1 MNIIIIYIYIRMNYN
16 NIKYLEVS
24 NNNNNSFYNSVFE
37 ILEGNY
43 GKIFHN
49 NEEIVSGTHLR
60 KIIVKDIILINQD
73 YYIFFKPY
81 LKRLQLVLKHLIKN
95 IKKSKGQQI
104 DANIN
109 LKQEYN
115 NFSKVDKTNVNNSV
129 KKIFFINNVEL
140 DSLIS
145 NNLLDINVEGQN
157 APEILNY
164 LKVKNRKTSQA
175 EKDCVK
181 KYILDNFKIC
191 IIDIYCDN
199 RNRELLKEYYNA
211 DKVVKKYILE
221 HKSQYEQKNNGD
233 DIINKLQIN
242 ILIADNINRI
252 NSRIEYYKK
261 QKWYNNAKEH
271 YKFCIIVG
279 DDNEYNI
286 FKIGKKIIFR
296 EEDLE
301 KLIHSKDKNTN
312 RFHYSPESK
321 AYISARNSRQKINT
335 SSI

>member
-1 MNIIIIYIYIRMNYN
+1 MKIIIIYIYIRMNYN

-115 NFSKVDKTNVNNSV
+115 SFSKVDKTNVNNSV

-252 NSRIEYYKK
+252 NSRIEYYKT
-261 QKWYNNAKEH
+261 QKWYNDAKEH

-321 AYISARNSRQKINT
+321 AYISARNSRQRINT

>member
-1 MNIIIIYIYIRMNYN
+1 MKIIIIYIYIRMNYN

-95 IKKSKGQQI
+95 IKKSNGQQI

-252 NSRIEYYKK
+252 NSRIEYYKT
-261 QKWYNNAKEH
+261 QKWYNDAKEH

-321 AYISARNSRQKINT
+321 AYISARNSRQRINT

>member
-175 EKDCVK
+175 EKECVK

-252 NSRIEYYKK
+252 NSRIEYYKT

>member
-1 MNIIIIYIYIRMNYN
+1 MNYN

-164 LKVKNRKTSQA
+164 LKVKNRKTSHA
-175 EKDCVK
+175 EKECVK

-252 NSRIEYYKK
+252 NSRIEYYKT
-261 QKWYNNAKEH
+261 QKWYNDAKEH

-321 AYISARNSRQKINT
+321 AYISARNSRQRINT

>member
-1 MNIIIIYIYIRMNYN
+1 MNYN

-175 EKDCVK
+175 EKECVK

>member
-175 EKDCVK
+175 EKECVK

>member
-1 MNIIIIYIYIRMNYN
+1 MNYN

-252 NSRIEYYKK
+252 NSRIEYYKT
-261 QKWYNNAKEH
+261 QKWYNDAKEH

>member
-1 MNIIIIYIYIRMNYN
+1 MNYN

-145 NNLLDINVEGQN
+145 NNLLDINVEGQT

-164 LKVKNRKTSQA
+164 LKVKNRKTSHA
-175 EKDCVK
+175 EKECVK

-321 AYISARNSRQKINT
+321 AYISARNSRQRINT

>member
-1 MNIIIIYIYIRMNYN
+1 MNYN

-252 NSRIEYYKK
+252 NSRIEYYKT
-261 QKWYNNAKEH
+261 QKWYNDAKEH

-321 AYISARNSRQKINT
+321 AYISARNSRQRINT

>member
-1 MNIIIIYIYIRMNYN
+1 MNYN

-175 EKDCVK
+175 EKECVK

-252 NSRIEYYKK
+252 NSRIEYYKT
-261 QKWYNNAKEH
+261 QKWYNDAKEH

-321 AYISARNSRQKINT
+321 AYISARNSRQRINT

>member
-1 MNIIIIYIYIRMNYN
+1 MKIIIIYIYIRMNYN

-164 LKVKNRKTSQA
+164 LKIKNRKTSQA
-175 EKDCVK
+175 EKECVK
-181 KYILDNFKIC
+181 KYILENFKIC

-252 NSRIEYYKK
+252 NSRIEYYKT
-261 QKWYNNAKEH
+261 QKWYNDAKEH

-296 EEDLE
+296 EEDLK

-321 AYISARNSRQKINT
+321 AYISARNSRQRINT

>member
-1 MNIIIIYIYIRMNYN
+1 MKIIIIYIYIRMNYN

-164 LKVKNRKTSQA
+164 LKVKNRKTSHA
-175 EKDCVK
+175 EKECVK

-252 NSRIEYYKK
+252 NSRIEYYKT
-261 QKWYNNAKEH
+261 QKWYNDAKEH

-321 AYISARNSRQKINT
+321 AYISARNSRQRINT

>member
-1 MNIIIIYIYIRMNYN
+1 MNYN

-252 NSRIEYYKK
+252 NSRIEYYKT
-261 QKWYNNAKEH
+261 QKWYNDAKEH

-321 AYISARNSRQKINT
+321 AYISARNSRQRIHT

>member
-1 MNIIIIYIYIRMNYN
+1 MNYN

-129 KKIFFINNVEL
+129 KKIFFINNIEL

-164 LKVKNRKTSQA
+164 LKVKNRKTSHA
-175 EKDCVK
+175 EKECVK

-252 NSRIEYYKK
+252 NSRIEYYKT
-261 QKWYNNAKEH
+261 QKWYNDAKEH

-301 KLIHSKDKNTN
+301 KLIYSKDKNTN

-321 AYISARNSRQKINT
+321 AYISARNSRQRINT

>member
-1 MNIIIIYIYIRMNYN
+1 MKIIIIYIYIRMNYN

-252 NSRIEYYKK
+252 NSRIEYYKT
-261 QKWYNNAKEH
+261 QKWYNDAKEH

-321 AYISARNSRQKINT
+321 AYISARNSRQRINT

>member
-1 MNIIIIYIYIRMNYN
+1 MNYN
-16 NIKYLEVS
+16 NIKYLEVN

-252 NSRIEYYKK
+252 NSRIEYYKT
-261 QKWYNNAKEH
+261 QKWYNDAKEH

-321 AYISARNSRQKINT
+321 AYISARNSRQRINT

>member
-1 MNIIIIYIYIRMNYN
+1 MNYN

-252 NSRIEYYKK
+252 NSRIEYYKT

-321 AYISARNSRQKINT
+321 AYISARNSRQRINT

>member
-1 MNIIIIYIYIRMNYN
+1 M
-16 NIKYLEVS
+16 
-24 NNNNNSFYNSVFE
+24 
-37 ILEGNY
+37 
-43 GKIFHN
+43 
-49 NEEIVSGTHLR
+49 
-60 KIIVKDIILINQD
+60 
-73 YYIFFKPY
+73 
-81 LKRLQLVLKHLIKN
+81 
-95 IKKSKGQQI
+95 
-104 DANIN
+104 
-109 LKQEYN
+109 
-115 NFSKVDKTNVNNSV
+115 
-129 KKIFFINNVEL
+129 
-140 DSLIS
+140 IS

-175 EKDCVK
+175 EKECVK

>member
-1 MNIIIIYIYIRMNYN
+1 MNYN

-164 LKVKNRKTSQA
+164 LKVKNRKTSHA
-175 EKDCVK
+175 EKECVK

-252 NSRIEYYKK
+252 NSRIEYYKT
-261 QKWYNNAKEH
+261 QKWYNDAKEH

-321 AYISARNSRQKINT
+321 AYISARNSRQTINT

>member
-1 MNIIIIYIYIRMNYN
+1 MNYN

-175 EKDCVK
+175 EKECVK

-321 AYISARNSRQKINT
+321 AYICASNSRQKINT

>member
-1 MNIIIIYIYIRMNYN
+1 MKIIIIYIYIRMNYN

-252 NSRIEYYKK
+252 NSRIEYYKT
-261 QKWYNNAKEH
+261 QKWYNDAKEH

-296 EEDLE
+296 EEDLK

-321 AYISARNSRQKINT
+321 AYISARNSRQRINT

>member
-1 MNIIIIYIYIRMNYN
+1 MKIIIIYIYIRMNYN

-175 EKDCVK
+175 EKECVK

-252 NSRIEYYKK
+252 NSRIEYYKT
-261 QKWYNNAKEH
+261 QKWYNDAKEH

>member
-1 MNIIIIYIYIRMNYN
+1 MNYN

-115 NFSKVDKTNVNNSV
+115 SFSKVDKTNVNNSV

-164 LKVKNRKTSQA
+164 LKVKNRKTSHA
-175 EKDCVK
+175 EKECVK

-252 NSRIEYYKK
+252 NSRIEYYKT
-261 QKWYNNAKEH
+261 QKWYNDAKEH

-296 EEDLE
+296 EEDLK

-321 AYISARNSRQKINT
+321 AYISARNSRQRINT

>member
-1 MNIIIIYIYIRMNYN
+1 MNYN

-95 IKKSKGQQI
+95 IKKSNGQQI

-157 APEILNY
+157 ATEILNY

-252 NSRIEYYKK
+252 NSRIEYYKT
-261 QKWYNNAKEH
+261 QKWYNDAKEH

-321 AYISARNSRQKINT
+321 AYISARNSRQRINT

>member
-1 MNIIIIYIYIRMNYN
+1 MNYN

-252 NSRIEYYKK
+252 NSRIEYYKT
-261 QKWYNNAKEH
+261 QKWYNDAKEH

-286 FKIGKKIIFR
+286 FKIGK
-296 EEDLE
+296 
-301 KLIHSKDKNTN
+301 
-312 RFHYSPESK
+312 
-321 AYISARNSRQKINT
+321 
-335 SSI
+335 

>member
-1 MNIIIIYIYIRMNYN
+1 MNYN

-175 EKDCVK
+175 EKECVK

-252 NSRIEYYKK
+252 NSRIEYYKT

>member
-1 MNIIIIYIYIRMNYN
+1 MNYN

-115 NFSKVDKTNVNNSV
+115 SFSKVDKTNVNNSV

-164 LKVKNRKTSQA
+164 LKVKNRKTSHA
-175 EKDCVK
+175 EKECVK

-252 NSRIEYYKK
+252 NSRIEYYKT
-261 QKWYNNAKEH
+261 QKWYNDAKEH

-321 AYISARNSRQKINT
+321 AYISARNSRQRINT

>member
-1 MNIIIIYIYIRMNYN
+1 MKIIIIYIYIRMNYN